1 MAPWNGPK
9 KQLESETIEVFQQ
22 GLRTVFREAWPTGDP
37 KSRENDS
44 MLQRRFIDGLF
55 DPAVHQFLRLHART
69 DDFVTTVAKARQYM
83 DAQEQAKITAISE
96 KPNVRFAAIE
106 DRRLI
111 GSSPFSMVSRKSFR
125 QFWTIKVVH

>member
-37 KSRENDS
+37 KSKENDS

-55 DPAVHQFLRLHART
+55 DQALQQFLRLHAST
-69 DDFVTTVAKARQYM
+69 DDFITTVAKARQYM
-83 DAQEQAKITAISE
+83 DAQEQAEITAISK
-96 KPNVRFAAIE
+96 KPNVRFAAME
-106 DRRLI
+106 DP
-111 GSSPFSMVSRKSFR
+111 SPDRIQS
-125 QFWTIKVVH
+125 ILDGL